1 MPRGVPESQE
11 IFIGSSLDERART
24 LLKMPYNS
32 LGPLDLCAIRKT
44 GTASIVGMVTGGTS
58 ESGFYHRVAGTDV
71 SSIAAISAYFFD
83 LVSRQGRSSIWSE
96 GGSMQLK
103 GGVFCVFNPF
113 ANVDLRVE
121 FSNPGD
127 VDYAVFTR
135 DGQIDE
141 TKVDNSFWEQIML
154 ASALRA
160 LSVIQNRGLHVHLE
174 GPVRCNDPLNS
185 IASVTVLTELVVAHF
200 ADAEATGCPSKYID
214 DTEIPAASC
223 LMSLIFTH
231 LSNSGRYGEGLAIM
245 GACVREDPL
254 GKYSKRRRS
263 NVAVIIVR
271 VIFISLF
278 LFYCLLCNHSF
289 PTNPNK
295 ITNCFKLILSV
306 YNLQLNCSCVAF

>member
-245 GACVREDPL
+245 GKYLSEGAAREWSTVVDISIPPPSFKLVSLSSPRSPL
-254 GKYSKRRRS
+254 SKTPKH
-263 NVAVIIVR
+263 
-271 VIFISLF
+271 VIF
-278 LFYCLLCNHSF
+278 
-289 PTNPNK
+289 
-295 ITNCFKLILSV
+295 
-306 YNLQLNCSCVAF
+306 